1 MDASSLQL
9 RAHLPP
15 PTKVELEA
23 ASGSP
28 EDYDDRNGYL
38 PDFLGEGSDFLVPLP
53 FPKEN
58 GDLVEVERAPK
69 ERPFETAIPKLQRR
83 DEPIPSLLQHNGR
96 EHRRERPFFP
106 FQASGLED
114 RPPHTQGST
123 GGRAGILCSHRF

>member
-38 PDFLGEGSDFLVPLP
+38 PDFLGEGGDFLVPLP
-53 FPKEN
+53 LPKEN

-69 ERPFETAIPKLQRR
+69 ERPFETAIPKLQRYH
-83 DEPIPSLLQHNGR
+83 EPFSPVLLPNR
-96 EHRRERPFFP
+96 LEHPI
-106 FQASGLED
+106 A
-114 RPPHTQGST
+114 
-123 GGRAGILCSHRF
+123 A